1 MVSIKAILNFMVV
14 FVFTGKHV
22 IFRK

>member
-14 FVFTGKHV
+14 FVYTGKHV